1 MIEIIVFILLS
12 EVVFRLWHQLK
23 FARPYHVSIKMS
35 WRDSYVD
42 SHPFLSFSYKKNI
55 TIDKNQR
62 LPYPLHTNKFFS
74 FKEPLRIDNFGHFG
88 EDFKLNTDKIRVLCL
103 GASTTANN
111 ISDGQ
116 EDYTYPKMLQEYL
129 GNKFEVL
136 NCGIGG
142 WTSVDI
148 FINFVLNLIQLSP
161 DYIVLYHGYND
172 LPLYLMDDF
181 ESDYQHG
188 RKNIGEVVHSI
199 KRANLLPKIKFFHLY
214 EYIKDRLFGTG
225 NARNDLL
232 KLITK
237 NKIDY
242 TNKYFDFKTQR
253 DIIEALIVLCKH
265 NNIVPILSSFCYHD
279 HERNLESSRIH
290 EGVKLENNDIKYISK
305 KYNCKF
311 VDQNKLIKSV
321 DENFVDSI
329 HFTPLGMERVD
340 KNFGKVLKEEEKDV

>member
-1 MIEIIVFILLS
+1 
-12 EVVFRLWHQLK
+12 
-23 FARPYHVSIKMS
+23 
-35 WRDSYVD
+35 
-42 SHPFLSFSYKKNI
+42 
-55 TIDKNQR
+55 
-62 LPYPLHTNKFFS
+62 
-74 FKEPLRIDNFGHFG
+74 
-88 EDFKLNTDKIRVLCL
+88 
-103 GASTTANN
+103 
-111 ISDGQ
+111 
-116 EDYTYPKMLQEYL
+116 
-129 GNKFEVL
+129 
-136 NCGIGG
+136 
-142 WTSVDI
+142 
-148 FINFVLNLIQLSP
+148 
-161 DYIVLYHGYND
+161 
-172 LPLYLMDDF
+172 MDDF

-265 NNIVPILSSFCYHD
+265 NNFVPILSSFCYHD

-329 HFTPLGMERVD
+329 HFTPLGMERLA